1 MASIVEKVAA
11 IERQLARLEQR
22 DRRILALLDYDRSP
36 QDFFALEYDLSDE
49 QVRGLE
55 DALEDA
61 HKSLVEGGDIDAT
74 DFEDSILPFVPSQFA
89 RPRLGQFIQ
98 YLLIMVHETHRWD
111 KLCDHFQD
119 TYNLPKQGGNDE

>member
-1 MASIVEKVAA
+1 MSIVERVAA
-11 IERQLARLEQR
+11 LEKRVTRLEQR

-36 QDFFALEYDLSDE
+36 QDHFALEYKLSDE
-49 QVRGLE
+49 QVRGQE

-61 HKSLVEGGDIDAT
+61 HKTLIEDGTVDAT

-98 YLLIMVHETHRWD
+98 NLLIMVRETHRWD